1 MRWVNAAGG
10 NIHNVTS
17 GNTAFASQPNAS
29 SFTFEVTF
37 NNPGDFPY
45 ECTLHFGMSGS
56 ITVTGEAD
64 PDVEL
69 VSVNALDEG
78 EGVQVQRISSGSVT
92 RPEAIGQGE
101 PLTIEALIRNNGD
114 SASAGFD
121 ITYYASSDAVITA
134 GDTSL
139 GSFSVAGFAGGA
151 MSTVT
156 DTVTIP
162 NSLPAGQYFIGATLS
177 IDDPDDANNTDVD
190 ATSVQITGPFFINSG
205 LNDAWVIDGV
215 RRQGIL
221 IAVLPSALP
230 VPVFF
235 AAWFTYDVER
245 PPLDVT
251 AMLGEPGH
259 RWVTLQGSWTGDT
272 ANLQVYVTAGGVFA
286 AADPLPNNAVSIG
299 TMTIEFHD
307 CSSATATF
315 NIPFPAP
322 IGNIPAPGLGDTL
335 LLTRSDANNIA
346 ICEELNL
353 ALQEDN
359 G

>member
-1 MRWVNAAGG
+1 
-10 NIHNVTS
+10 
-17 GNTAFASQPNAS
+17 
-29 SFTFEVTF
+29 
-37 NNPGDFPY
+37 
-45 ECTLHFGMSGS
+45 
-56 ITVTGEAD
+56 
-64 PDVEL
+64 
-69 VSVNALDEG
+69 
-78 EGVQVQRISSGSVT
+78 
-92 RPEAIGQGE
+92 
-101 PLTIEALIRNNGD
+101 
-114 SASAGFD
+114 
-121 ITYYASSDAVITA
+121 
-134 GDTSL
+134 
-139 GSFSVAGFAGGA
+139 
-151 MSTVT
+151 
-156 DTVTIP
+156 
-162 NSLPAGQYFIGATLS
+162 
-177 IDDPDDANNTDVD
+177 VD

-221 IAVLPSALP
+221 IAVLPSPLP
-230 VPVFF
+230 VRTFF

-245 PPLDVT
+245 PPLDAT

-315 NIPFPAP
+315 DIPFPGP
-322 IGNIPAPGLGDTL
+322 FGSIPAPGLGDTL
-335 LLTRSDANNIA
+335 ELVRSAPDANNIA